1 MIKLVM
7 TWYVRDG
14 LEAEYLEFLTK
25 RFTKLLAEMGVQPTD
40 AWYAAWGQGPQV
52 IAGGVT
58 SDRAKMRAALESQ
71 PWQTLNDE
79 LDRLV
84 SGFEYK
90 VVKAEGGFQL

>member
-1 MIKLVM
+1 MIKLIM
-7 TWYVRDG
+7 TWYIKDG

-25 RFTKLLAEMGVQPTD
+25 RFTKMMAEMGVQPTD

-58 SDRAKMRAALESQ
+58 SDRAQMEAALQSEQ
-71 PWQTLNDE
+71 WQALKKE

-90 VVKAEGGFQL
+90 VVQAAGGFQL